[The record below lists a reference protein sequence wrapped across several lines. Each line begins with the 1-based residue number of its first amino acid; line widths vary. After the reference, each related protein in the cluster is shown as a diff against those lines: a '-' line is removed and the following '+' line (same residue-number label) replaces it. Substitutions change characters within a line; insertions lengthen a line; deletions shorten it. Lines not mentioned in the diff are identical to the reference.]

1 MRKHM
6 KHTVAFC
13 FIPLLLCGCT
23 SVGYVP
29 PSISPSE
36 IVAPESNEYNF
47 RDMTG
52 NLITLDTG
60 LNAVEVSYTL
70 GWNPNQEGYIR
81 LEDGLILGN
90 TEISHPLSHYY
101 LSRQQDGSIKPL
113 CTGSQYTLH
122 CDTTISGILQVDKH
136 AMVFFPYED
145 EDIPLF
151 ALHPRSKDAEEECV
165 NATHIVTTD
174 GTELQIKP
182 IGIQF
187 GQQDQ
192 DALLSLLK
200 LNEFTTARWYDIV
213 LPLSSIYLSGF
224 TDGTDTELF
233 ATRAFADL
241 QHGESLSTSTLIING
256 ELSFSDLIGRTLLF
270 WIYRYD

>member
-1 MRKHM
+1 M
-6 KHTVAFC
+6 KHIAAFY
-13 FIPLLLCGCT
+13 FISLLLCGCT

-29 PSISPSE
+29 PSTSSPE
-36 IVAPESNEYNF
+36 IVVPESNWYNF
-47 RDMTG
+47 RDLTG
-52 NLITLDTG
+52 NLITMDTG
-60 LNAVEVSYTL
+60 LNAIEVSYTL

-81 LEDGLILGN
+81 LEAGMTLEN
-90 TEISHPLSHYY
+90 TEISYPLSHYY
-101 LSRQQDGSIKPL
+101 LSRQQDGSVKPL

-136 AMVFFPYED
+136 AVVFFPYED
-145 EDIPLF
+145 ENIPLF
-151 ALHPRSKDAEEECV
+151 ALHPRSKGAEEACI
-165 NATHIVTTD
+165 NATHVVTTD

-192 DALLSLLK
+192 DALLSLLE
-200 LNEFTTARWYDIV
+200 LNEFTMARWYDV
-213 LPLSSIYLSGF
+213 ALPLSSIYLSGF
-224 TDGTDTELF
+224 TDGTDTEIF

-241 QHGESLSTSTLIING
+241 EHDEFPSTSTLIING